1 MTKENLKALTNDL
14 IDNVIQNPDYV
25 FDLGAEHN
33 IELLEIIASLHN
45 LLYKEVTGQYYD
57 YMFHWYN
64 KIAGGLLEDGLYK
77 KYGNQEEG
85 ELDVN

>member
-1 MTKENLKALTNDL
+1 MDKTALSDLTIDL
-14 IDNVIQNPDYV
+14 INNVIQNPDFV

-45 LLYKEVTGQYYD
+45 ILYKEVTGEYYD

-64 KIAGGLLEDGLYK
+64 KIAGGSLEDGLYK
-77 KYGNQEEG
+77 KYMEG
-85 ELDVN
+85 EHDT